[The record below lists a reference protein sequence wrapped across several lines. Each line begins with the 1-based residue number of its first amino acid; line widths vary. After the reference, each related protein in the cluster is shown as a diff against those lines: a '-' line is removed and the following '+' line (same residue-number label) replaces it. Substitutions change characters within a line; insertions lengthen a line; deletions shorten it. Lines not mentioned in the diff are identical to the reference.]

1 MGLKTK
7 ITLHGFKNDFEVI
20 GKEAEDLLNKLDA
33 PLTDK
38 EKEALEKARNVYK
51 QVKQR

>member
-1 MGLKTK
+1 MKKTK
-7 ITLHGFKNDFEVI
+7 VIIHGFKEDYI
-20 GKEAEDLLNKLDA
+20 LSGKEAEDLIDKLDA

-38 EKEALEKARNVYK
+38 QKEALEKARNVYK

>member
-1 MGLKTK
+1 MRSKTK
-7 ITLHGFKNDFEVI
+7 VTLYGFKNDFELI